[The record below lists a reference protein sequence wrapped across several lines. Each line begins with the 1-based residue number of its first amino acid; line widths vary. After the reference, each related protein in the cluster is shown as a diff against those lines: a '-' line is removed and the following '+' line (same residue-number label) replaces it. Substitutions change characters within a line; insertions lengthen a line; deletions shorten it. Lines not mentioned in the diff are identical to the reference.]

1 MRHRS
6 TMVDRDSTRRAPSRA
21 RGPLPV
27 GPLLLC
33 CLLALSC
40 TPASPPRAAAGV
52 PAPDPGAARGPEA
65 PPSPRK
71 LQISY
76 ATEASVSAP
85 LWVARDHGLF
95 EKHGLDVDLSFVRG
109 GATNMQA
116 MIAGSVDL
124 AFSGASATVT
134 SHLAGADVRFLATTA
149 IVADQAL
156 VTRPTIVEPAQLRD
170 KTIGLGIAGGSS
182 LPQLLEAL
190 RRMGLG
196 VGDVHLLDVP
206 AGTDRLAGLVGGTF
220 DAIVVPPTL
229 TEQSKSLGFHVM
241 MDLAREGVPNQG
253 QSIVAL
259 QSYVEQ
265 NQAVVQSVLRALCE
279 GIHLV
284 ATERPTAERAIT
296 KWARIEEPPELD
308 AAYHAAVDNL

>member
-1 MRHRS
+1 
-6 TMVDRDSTRRAPSRA
+6 MVDQACLRRAWVGV
-21 RGPLPV
+21 RGPLLV
-27 GPLLLC
+27 GPVL
-33 CLLALSC
+33 LLALLALAC
-40 TPASPPRAAAGV
+40 TPAPPPSVAAGV
-52 PAPDPGAARGPEA
+52 PAPARGAAPGHEA
-65 PPSPRK
+65 PPLRK

-134 SHLAGADVRFLATTA
+134 SHLAGADVRFLATTS

-156 VTRPTIVEPAQLRD
+156 VTKLTIVTPDELRG
-170 KTIGLGIAGGSS
+170 KTLGLGIAGGTS

-196 VGDVHLLDVP
+196 PRDVQVIDVP
-206 AGTDRLAGLVGGTF
+206 AGTDRLAGLVGGAF
-220 DAIVVPPTL
+220 DGIVVNVTSHDPPN
-229 TEQSKSLGFHVM
+229 V
-241 MDLAREGVPNQG
+241 RGVPVRG
-253 QSIVAL
+253 Q
-259 QSYVEQ
+259 EF
-265 NQAVVQSVLRALCE
+265 
-279 GIHLV
+279 G
-284 ATERPTAERAIT
+284 
-296 KWARIEEPPELD
+296 
-308 AAYHAAVDNL
+308 

>member
-1 MRHRS
+1 MRCRS
-6 TMVDRDSTRRAPSRA
+6 TMVEQRRTRRAPAHGR
-21 RGPLPV
+21 LLV
-27 GPLLLC
+27 GPLLILVP
-33 CLLALSC
+33 LITLAC
-40 TPASPPRAAAGV
+40 ASAS
-52 PAPDPGAARGPEA
+52 PGAAPGVAAPAPGAAPGPEA

-85 LWVARDHGLF
+85 LWVARDYGLF

-156 VTRPTIVEPAQLRD
+156 VTRPAIVEPAQLRG

-196 VGDVHLLDVP
+196 VGDIHLLDVP

-220 DAIVVPPTL
+220 DGIVVPPTL
-229 TEQSKSLGFHVM
+229 TEQSRSLGFHV
-241 MDLAREGVPNQG
+241 
-253 QSIVAL
+253 
-259 QSYVEQ
+259 
-265 NQAVVQSVLRALCE
+265 
-279 GIHLV
+279 
-284 ATERPTAERAIT
+284 
-296 KWARIEEPPELD
+296 
-308 AAYHAAVDNL
+308 